1 MQRRQCL
8 KYLAT
13 GFGLAVSGQSGGAL
27 REASAPSPLTGEG
40 WGEGE
45 KSMRPPSPQPSPARG
60 EGVLGAI
67 PKSLWVWRTP
77 LSEADPVVALL
88 RQFNFRSV
96 FYSIPPGERAQL
108 FAGGKKQS
116 AAIHAC
122 RAAGIAFYA
131 VAGDPGW
138 SRRGW
143 QIPGAVAELLDFQQR
158 SQLFDGLCLDIEPH
172 TLPEWKTGAREQ
184 LIHGYLDM
192 LGNIRQA
199 SQSMKLPL
207 IAAVVPFHANIAAP
221 DEAGKSM
228 LESAAG
234 KLDAVVMM
242 AYRRAPGASLRI
254 AAKALGQL
262 DALKKPWWF
271 GVTTHRGASEA
282 ISHAGATFGQF
293 SAALLELDARLET
306 HAPLYRGIAINDYPS
321 LPAILTRR

>member
-13 GFGLAVSGQSGGAL
+13 GFGLAISGHSGRVRAGGAF
-27 REASAPSPLTGEG
+27 REGSAPSPVKGEG
-40 WGEGE
+40 ADRR
-45 KSMRPPSPQPSPARG
+45 S
-60 EGVLGAI
+60 LGAI
-67 PKSLWVWRTP
+67 SKSLWVWRTP
-77 LSEADPVVALL
+77 LSEADQVMAVL

-108 FAGGKKQS
+108 FAGGKAQS

-131 VAGDPGW
+131 VAGDPAW
-138 SRRGW
+138 SRRGR
-143 QIPGAVAELLDFQQR
+143 QMPRAVDELLDFQQR
-158 SQLFDGLCLDIEPH
+158 SQLLDGLCLDIEPH
-172 TLPEWKTGAREQ
+172 ALPEWKSGAREQ
-184 LIHGYLDM
+184 VIHGYLDL
-192 LGNIRQA
+192 LGNMRQA
-199 SQSMKLPL
+199 SLSMKLPL
-207 IAAVVPFHANIAAP
+207 IAAVVPFYAGIAAP
-221 DEAGKSM
+221 DGAGKSV

-242 AYRRAPGASLRI
+242 AYRRAPGESLRI

-262 DALKKPWWF
+262 DAMKKPWWF
-271 GVTTHRGASEA
+271 GVTTHQGANEA
-282 ISHAGATFGQF
+282 ISHAGATFEQF

-306 HAPLYRGIAINDYPS
+306 HGPLYRGIAINDYPS